1 MKELRDKVA
10 VVTGGASGIGLAMA
24 RQFAEEGMKVVLA
37 DVEEQALA
45 KALAELEDAG
55 ADALAVHTDVSNAA
69 DMARLREDTLAKYGK
84 VHVVCNNAG
93 VGGGGLLW
101 ETTLEDWNWVMGVNL
116 WGVVHGIRTFVPVM
130 LEQGEEGHVVNTASV
145 AGLISPPGIGIY
157 NATKHAVV
165 AISETLHVELMLRG
179 AKVKASVLCPAWV
192 RTNIA
197 DADRNRPAALRGDRA
212 LSTEEQMMDQVMR
225 QVVAT
230 GMDPSEV
237 ASHVVDAVRNEK
249 LYILTHPEF
258 EKVIR
263 GHYERML
270 SGKNPGME
278 IISHLVPG
286 GAAPT
291 ATGG

>member
-45 KALAELEDAG
+45 KALAELEEAG

-69 DMARLREDTLAKYGK
+69 DMARLRDDTLAKYGK
-84 VHVVCNNAG
+84 VHVLCNNAG

-101 ETTLEDWNWVMGVNL
+101 ETALEDWKWVMGVNL
-116 WGVVHGIRTFVPVM
+116 WGVIHGIRTFVPVM

-197 DADRNRPAALRGDRA
+197 DAERNRPAALQGDRT

-237 ASHVVDAVRNEK
+237 AAKVVDAVRNEK
-249 LYILTHPEF
+249 LYVLTHPQF

-263 GHYERML
+263 AHYERML
-270 SGKNPGME
+270 SGTNPGME
-278 IISHLVPG
+278 ILSHLVPG
-286 GAAPT
+286 GAPT
-291 ATGG
+291 VTGG